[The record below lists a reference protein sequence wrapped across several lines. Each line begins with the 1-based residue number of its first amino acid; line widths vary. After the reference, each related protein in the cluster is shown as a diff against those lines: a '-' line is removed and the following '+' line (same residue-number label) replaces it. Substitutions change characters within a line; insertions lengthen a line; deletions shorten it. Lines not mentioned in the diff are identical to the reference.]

1 MKLED
6 IISEKKQV
14 KMVTYS
20 GILFY
25 EIFKISKYIKKESK
39 LVVAMACVG
48 GIGNREWPLTGMGF
62 LWGDDEHFLELNSGN
77 GCIIL

>member
-14 KMVTYS
+14 KIVTYS
-20 GILFY
+20 DILFY

-39 LVVAMACVG
+39 LVVAMACLG
-48 GIGNREWPLTGMGF
+48 GG
-62 LWGDDEHFLELNSGN
+62 
-77 GCIIL
+77 